1 MAEAIRTTDAE
12 RAAVIF
18 YGLTLFVISVIVG
31 ALRATV
37 ARDRELLQPEVTE
50 DEVNVLLLRTTPGL
64 GFYAAVIAVAIV
76 APQLAAFGY
85 LVIAIVAVANVRS
98 TTITQN

>member
-64 GFYAAVIAVAIV
+64 GF
-76 APQLAAFGY
+76 
-85 LVIAIVAVANVRS
+85 
-98 TTITQN
+98 